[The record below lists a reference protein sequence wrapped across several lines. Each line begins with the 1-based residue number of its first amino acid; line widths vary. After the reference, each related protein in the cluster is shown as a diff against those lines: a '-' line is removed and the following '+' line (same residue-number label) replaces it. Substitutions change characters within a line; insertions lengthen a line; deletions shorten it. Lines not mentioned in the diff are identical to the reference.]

1 MRMKRKDRRVE
12 GERPVGIKP
21 DLANVEGKTAIRPS
35 FHEGKGGRGGYV
47 IPAGE

>member
-1 MRMKRKDRRVE
+1 MKRKDGK
-12 GERPVGIKP
+12 GERLVGIKP

-35 FHEGKGGRGGYV
+35 FHWGEEGGYV